1 MSDTL
6 RLESPRENPVPTV
19 PGSSAR
25 PTPPRHEASPARDA
39 CPACGEAAFR
49 TLFQCTDRLFG
60 TTRENFLIVECR
72 RCRLLRLFPQPDPHQ
87 LQRYYPPDY
96 WFDPAASAT
105 DSLAQAWRRFVIR
118 DHVRFVRG
126 ALQHLPEDARV
137 LDVGCGG
144 GLFLRELHLPEH
156 RAFGLDFSIDAASV
170 AWSGNGVPAVCGA
183 LTRAPFRPASFGL
196 ITMFHVLEHLYD
208 PGAYLSAAHELLIPE
223 GRLVLQV
230 PNAACWQFLIFG
242 AAWNGLDVPRHLI
255 DFRESDLEPLLEATG
270 FEIVRRKHFSLRDNP
285 AGLAST
291 LAPAL
296 DPMGRRVRCA
306 AETPRARLL
315 KDAAYFLLV
324 LASIPFAVLEAACR
338 AGSTIMIE
346 ARRKP

>member
-1 MSDTL
+1 M
-6 RLESPRENPVPTV
+6 
-19 PGSSAR
+19 
-25 PTPPRHEASPARDA
+25 RDA
-39 CPACGEAAFR
+39 CPACGETAFR
-49 TLFQCTDRLFG
+49 TLFQGTDRLFG
-60 TTRENFLIVECR
+60 TTDESFLIVECR
-72 RCRLLRLFPQPDPHQ
+72 RCRLLRLFPWPDPRH
-87 LQRYYPPDY
+87 LHRYYPPDY
-96 WFDPAASAT
+96 WFDPAASAA
-105 DSLAQAWRRFVIR
+105 DSLAQLWRRFVIR

-126 ALQHLPEDARV
+126 ALRHLPQDARV

-156 RAFGLDFSIDAASV
+156 RTFGLDFSVDAASV
-170 AWSGNGVPAVCGA
+170 AWSSNGVPAACGA
-183 LTRAPFRPASFGL
+183 LPKAPFRPASFGL

-208 PGAYLSAAHELLIPE
+208 PTAYLEAARELLVPG
-223 GRLVLQV
+223 GRLILQV
-230 PNAACWQFLIFG
+230 PNASCWQFLIFG

-255 DFRESDLEPLLEATG
+255 NFRESDLELLLDATG

-285 AGLAST
+285 AGLASS

-296 DPMGRRVRCA
+296 DPMGRRVRRA
-306 AETPRARLL
+306 AESQRLRLL

-324 LASIPFAVLEAACR
+324 LASIPFTVLEAACR

>member
-1 MSDTL
+1 M
-6 RLESPRENPVPTV
+6 PTG
-19 PGSSAR
+19 PSSSAQD
-25 PTPPRHEASPARDA
+25 TPPRQDAPPVPDA
-39 CPACGEAAFR
+39 CPACGETAFR
-49 TLFQCTDRLFG
+49 TLFQCTDRLFA
-60 TTRENFLIVECR
+60 TTGETFLIVECR
-72 RCRLLRLFPQPDPHQ
+72 RCRLLRLFPWPDLRH
-87 LQRYYPPDY
+87 LHRYYPPDY
-96 WFDPAASAT
+96 WFDPAASAA

-126 ALQHLPEDARV
+126 ALRNLPEDARV

-156 RAFGLDFSIDAASV
+156 RAFGLDFSLDAASV
-170 AWSGNGVPAVCGA
+170 AWSSNGVPAACGA
-183 LTRAPFRPASFGL
+183 LPRAPFRPASFGL

-208 PGAYLSAAHELLIPE
+208 PGAYLAAARELLIPE

-230 PNAACWQFLIFG
+230 PNAGCWQLLIFG

-255 DFRESDLEPLLEATG
+255 NFREADLEVLLDSAG
-270 FEIVRRKHFSLRDNP
+270 FEILRRKHFSLRDNP

-296 DPMGRRVRCA
+296 DPMGRRVRR
-306 AETPRARLL
+306 TPEKPRMRLL

-324 LASIPFAVLEAACR
+324 LASIPFTVLEAACR